1 MSFWKNG
8 LQNEKMKLVDENTNK
23 SNCYSYKL
31 SGYPFQDTSTAEVAI
46 SVRRM
51 AAKIL
56 LDLYKIGWKVVNV
69 LPFIDCF
76 VLTIIRCN
84 SLVVYVILFIF
95 L

>member
-1 MSFWKNG
+1 
-8 LQNEKMKLVDENTNK
+8 MKLVDENTNK

-56 LDLYKIGWKVVNV
+56 LDLYRIGWKVVDF
-69 LPFIDCF
+69 LPSSDYISNN
-76 VLTIIRCN
+76 L
-84 SLVVYVILFIF
+84 L
-95 L
+95 